1 MVVCARASCRD
12 YVASMKQAT
21 PVGPV
26 RARLRRSYLEVSVA
40 VLLTLAALWAVVPGE
55 QASQAKAE
63 PVALKAR

>member
-1 MVVCARASCRD
+1 
-12 YVASMKQAT
+12 MKQAT